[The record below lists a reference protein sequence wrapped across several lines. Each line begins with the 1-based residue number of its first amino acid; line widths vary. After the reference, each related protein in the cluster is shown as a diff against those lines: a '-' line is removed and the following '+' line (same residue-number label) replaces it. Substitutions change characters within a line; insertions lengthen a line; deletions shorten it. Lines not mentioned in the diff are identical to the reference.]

1 MCFPSESGSS
11 PRSPSL
17 APVSSTNTSTGPR
30 SSQSVRRSAPAE
42 VSPDNP
48 AFTTAK
54 GKPAES
60 IRCCNTAGHAWS
72 GSIPNPAVR
81 LVPSISIVRRAPPV
95 VPTAAPAERTAPRA
109 DVLCDVVVDGPPRSH
124 ATPSPNTR
132 MLVAHDIT
140 QTYQSGARTLTVL
153 DAVSFEIP
161 AGAFVAI
168 VGPSGSG
175 KTTLLG
181 LLAGLD
187 TPSRG
192 RVVLDGVNLN
202 NLSEDARAKL
212 RGEKVGFVFQNFQLI
227 PTLSALE
234 NVSIPLDLRGDPH
247 AMPRARELLDRV
259 GLADRATHLPAQLS
273 GGEQQRVAV
282 ARAFAN
288 RPRILFAD
296 EPTGNLDGAT
306 GARIIELIEEL
317 NRESGSTV
325 ILVTHDASLADR
337 TDRIIR
343 LADGRVVADT
353 IRPARAPL
361 AVG

>member
-1 MCFPSESGSS
+1 
-11 PRSPSL
+11 
-17 APVSSTNTSTGPR
+17 
-30 SSQSVRRSAPAE
+30 
-42 VSPDNP
+42 
-48 AFTTAK
+48 
-54 GKPAES
+54 
-60 IRCCNTAGHAWS
+60 
-72 GSIPNPAVR
+72 
-81 LVPSISIVRRAPPV
+81 
-95 VPTAAPAERTAPRA
+95 
-109 DVLCDVVVDGPPRSH
+109 
-124 ATPSPNTR
+124 
-132 MLVAHDIT
+132 MLVAHDVT
-140 QTYQSGARTLTVL
+140 QTYESGARTLTVL
-153 DAVSFEIP
+153 EGVSFEIP

-192 RVVLDGVNLN
+192 HVILDGVNLN
-202 NLSEDARAKL
+202 DLSEDGRAKL

-227 PTLSALE
+227 PTLTALE
-234 NVSIPLDLRGDPH
+234 NVSVPQELRRDPN
-247 AMPRARELLDRV
+247 AVPRARELLARV
-259 GLADRATHLPAQLS
+259 GLTDRATHLPAQLS
-273 GGEQQRVAV
+273 GGEQQRIAV

-325 ILVTHDASLADR
+325 VLVTHDTSLADR

-353 IRPARAPL
+353 VRPARAPL